1 MKNFEFN
8 WDPEKERRRKK
19 FPQQI
24 SNFNLLLDDNSLVI
38 KNLENANKDA
48 RTSIEKVQNWTIK
61 NM

>member
-24 SNFNLLLDDNSLVI
+24 SNFNLLLDDNTLVI
-38 KNLENANKDA
+38 KTLDTSNKGVKS
-48 RTSIEKVQNWTIK
+48 SIEKVQNWTIK